1 MIVSRRR
8 ATGAVPG
15 AAVFRAVRAA
25 AGRVRGSSIS
35 DIFDCCSVPGN
46 VEDYVSGFD
55 DF

>member
-1 MIVSRRR
+1 LPLYSV
-8 ATGAVPG
+8 VL
-15 AAVFRAVRAA
+15 
-25 AGRVRGSSIS
+25 S